1 MQTLAHAWPH
11 NVGPFVYLTN
21 TIMRKIEQQMLDAIR
36 DRKDWK
42 SSNTEVQCVHFAPG
56 NIDRI
61 YVRLHGSTIAM
72 ITKTDVDVSDC
83 GWQTPTTKSRL
94 NAILREL
101 CGAGIYQKNHQWF
114 AYAEGEDDWLV
125 ERGSRQLF
133 YRGED

>member
-1 MQTLAHAWPH
+1 
-11 NVGPFVYLTN
+11 
-21 TIMRKIEQQMLDAIR
+21 MRKIEQQMLDAIR

-42 SSNTEVQCVHFAPG
+42 CSNTEVQCVQFAPG

-61 YVRLHGSTIAM
+61 YVRLHGSTIA
-72 ITKTDVDVSDC
+72 IVTRTDVEVSDC

-94 NAILREL
+94 NVILHAL
-101 CGAGIYQKNHQWF
+101 CGAGIYQKNHKWF
-114 AYAEGEDDWLV
+114 GCAEGEQDWEI